1 MAVSI
6 TSALRGAATLKQRVQ
21 RETRSNASVLP
32 YEKGNSWSPDI
43 WCKEGELLKRTR
55 KGEFRFQNMHPAT
68 KIRIEKH
75 KSFELSMAEKAK
87 VQSFVLL

>member
-1 MAVSI
+1 MCWFLNKMLSFLCTSAVSI

-55 KGEFRFQNMHPAT
+55 KGKFRFHNMHSSSYKNQDRDA
-68 KIRIEKH
+68 
-75 KSFELSMAEKAK
+75 
-87 VQSFVLL
+87 